1 MLRGRVA
8 VWQLA
13 IVATEDRASFLGLG
27 CLLADPTPK
36 ARSYWSRFGFA
47 LKGGDI
53 WAKRPVGTKFTLM
66 FGVRVSLCRE
76 GRGDWAHS
84 RGP

>member
-13 IVATEDRASFLGLG
+13 IVATEERASLGLG

-36 ARSYWSRFGFA
+36 ARSYWSNLGFA
-47 LKGGDI
+47 LKGGKM

-66 FGVRVSLCRE
+66 FGVRASLCRE
-76 GRGDWAHS
+76 GSGDWAHS